1 MSAPSPLPFGPP
13 QPLVFRSADWA
24 LMRHLGAVHA
34 APAFLLRPALWLA
47 RHSGWLVAAVMAHSA
62 LVHGLWSAMLLS
74 LLLAGLVQLGCKR
87 LARHLNAPRPF
98 ALGLCPNHLGHSA
111 RGGMPSTHATV
122 LAFLAGCT
130 APLVVVAPWLW
141 WLGPVAIA
149 TGWARIQAGAHFPS
163 DVLVGLGLGYGLGLL
178 IPANAFF

>member
-1 MSAPSPLPFGPP
+1 MA
-13 QPLVFRSADWA
+13 
-24 LMRHLGAVHA
+24 HA
-34 APAFLLRPALWLA
+34 AWV
-47 RHSGWLVAAVMAHSA
+47 HSLGM
-62 LVHGLWSAMLLS
+62 AMLQS
-74 LLLAGLVQLGCKR
+74 LLMAGLVQLACKR
-87 LARHLNAPRPF
+87 LARYLHAPRPF

-130 APLVVVAPWLW
+130 VPLVAVAPMLG

-163 DVLVGLGLGYGLGLL
+163 DVLIGLGLGYGLGLL

>member
-1 MSAPSPLPFGPP
+1 MSTPSPLPFGPP

-24 LMRHLGAVHA
+24 LMRQLGAVHA
-34 APAFLLRPALWLA
+34 APAFLLQPALWLA
-47 RHSGWLVAAVMAHSA
+47 RHSGWLVAAVMAYAA
-62 LVHGLWSAMLLS
+62 LVHGLGPAMLLS

-130 APLVVVAPWLW
+130 GPLVAVAPLLW

-178 IPANAFF
+178 IPVTTLL

>member
-24 LMRHLGAVHA
+24 LMRQLGAVHA
-34 APAFLLRPALWLA
+34 APAFLLIPALWLA
-47 RHSGWLVAAVMAHSA
+47 RHSGWLVAAVMAHA
-62 LVHGLWSAMLLS
+62 AVVYGLWSAMLLS

-178 IPANAFF
+178 IPVTALL

>member
-1 MSAPSPLPFGPP
+1 
-13 QPLVFRSADWA
+13 VFRSADWA
-24 LMRHLGAVHA
+24 LMRQLGAVHA
-34 APAFLLRPALWLA
+34 APAFLLQPALWLA
-47 RHSGWLVAAVMAHSA
+47 RHSGWLVAAVMAYAA
-62 LVHGLWSAMLLS
+62 LVHGLGPAMLLS

-87 LARHLNAPRPF
+87 LSRHLNAPRPF

-130 APLVVVAPWLW
+130 GPLVAVAPLLW

-178 IPANAFF
+178 IPVTTLL

>member
-1 MSAPSPLPFGPP
+1 MTAPSSFPFGPP
-13 QPLVFRSADWA
+13 QQLVYRSADWA
-24 LMRHLGAVHA
+24 LMRQLGAGQDVQ
-34 APAFLLRPALWLA
+34 PFRLKLALWLA
-47 RHSGWLVAAVMAHSA
+47 RHSGWLVAAVMAHAA
-62 LVHGLWSAMLLS
+62 LVQGLGLAMLLG

-87 LARHLNAPRPF
+87 LARYLNAPRPF

-122 LAFLAGCT
+122 LALLAGCT
-130 APLVVVAPWLW
+130 LPLVAVAPLLG

-178 IPANAFF
+178 IPVTALL